1 MDTVLVVGINGAI
14 GKAVAEIF
22 SAKGFHCIGTSNKK
36 QRQVK
41 KTVSAKKNGSD
52 ILYLDL
58 QDSQS
63 ITDLAS
69 KLPTLAGIIFCA
81 GVKPSK
87 NLADTTLEHHQEMM
101 NLHVTGPLFV
111 VKAIQNKVKKN
122 GSILFI
128 SSIATKKGS
137 YDPSYAI
144 AKSAVN
150 GMTITLAN
158 ELVAKPIRVNAIA
171 PGLVKDSPVHKGM
184 TADFR
189 EKHLKQTLLNKLTTT
204 ADCAEAIY
212 FLFSQHQMTG
222 QVVHINGGQYF
233 GN

>member
-1 MDTVLVVGINGAI
+1 
-14 GKAVAEIF
+14 
-22 SAKGFHCIGTSNKK
+22 
-36 QRQVK
+36 
-41 KTVSAKKNGSD
+41 
-52 ILYLDL
+52 
-58 QDSQS
+58 
-63 ITDLAS
+63 
-69 KLPTLAGIIFCA
+69 
-81 GVKPSK
+81 
-87 NLADTTLEHHQEMM
+87 
-101 NLHVTGPLFV
+101 LFV